1 MTLKKINAWIH
12 LWFGLASGII
22 VVIVSLTGCILVF
35 EQEIKSLTQP
45 WLHAERPGNAEILP
59 PSAIFNKV
67 KNALPDKEIHSVWYY
82 GADQTA
88 KVNIDSD
95 SAIYVNPYS
104 GQIVAMV
111 NEEDFFHFILEGHT
125 TLWLEN
131 ELGEGIISY
140 ATLIFFVLLITG
152 IILWWPKKWTQ
163 STFDRSFK
171 IKWKAKFKR
180 INYDLHNVL
189 GFYSLLVALIISMT
203 GLTMGFAWFSK
214 SVYWLASAGGTPP
227 EYVRAFT
234 DTTKIY
240 KIAEM
245 KNVDAAWKMATTSI
259 GTYNKD
265 AVIVSFPDTPSD
277 PIALC
282 VDMRNGSWRYV
293 NLDQH
298 TLKELPSSQIH
309 IDKLGFADWLRRV
322 NYGLHVGSIGGMT
335 TKILFFL
342 ASLIC
347 TTLPITGFYVWWGKR
362 KKGKGKSAKKIRLS
376 GNIAPA

>member
-22 VVIVSLTGCILVF
+22 VVIVSFTGCILVF
-35 EQEIKSLTQP
+35 EQEIKSLTQS
-45 WLHAERPGNAEILP
+45 WLHVERPANAELLP
-59 PSAIFNKV
+59 PSAIFKEV
-67 KNALPDKEIHSVWYY
+67 KSAIPDKEIHSVWYY
-82 GADQTA
+82 GLDQTA
-88 KVNIDSD
+88 KVSIDSD
-95 SAIYVNPYS
+95 SALFVNPYS
-104 GQIVAMV
+104 GKIVAMV
-111 NEEDFFHFILEGHT
+111 GEEDFFHFILEGHT
-125 TLWLEN
+125 SLWLEN
-131 ELGEGIISY
+131 ELGEGIISN
-140 ATLIFFVLLITG
+140 ATLTFFVLLISG
-152 IILWWPKKWTQ
+152 LILWWPKKWTQ
-163 STFDRSFK
+163 STFDKSFK

-189 GFYSLLVALIISMT
+189 GFYSLLVALIITMT

-227 EYVRAFT
+227 AYVRAFT

-240 KIAEM
+240 KVAEM

-265 AVIVSFPDTPSD
+265 AVIVSFPETPSD

-298 TLKELPSSQIH
+298 TLKELPSSQTH
-309 IDKLGFADWLRRV
+309 IDKLSFADWLRRV
-322 NYGLHVGSIGGMT
+322 NYGLHVGSIGGIT
-335 TKILFFL
+335 TKILFFI

-347 TTLPITGFYVWWGKR
+347 TTLPITGFYVWWGKQ